1 MKGKLVSILT
11 VIMVCAIVLAGC
23 SPAKPTA
30 SSTQAPKS
38 SKLVVYSGLSEDD
51 MKSLSAGYEKAT
63 GIKMDY
69 VVGNIGDLT
78 ARVDSEKANPQADIL
93 LGGSVDV
100 YDPLGK
106 SGDFEQYSSPASKS
120 LNSLFN
126 DPNGYW
132 QGWYMGV
139 LCIIYNTDLFNKN
152 MASKG
157 VKAPATWDD
166 LLNPDYKGEF
176 LLGNPASAGGARI
189 FIADQIFRLGGDTQA
204 WDYLKKLDKNVSNY
218 PAGMND
224 VIKLVG
230 QGEATV
236 GMAWAHD
243 SYKSKLAGSPLTI
256 VVPPDTAYEIGGSAI
271 IKGAPDEDNAKA
283 FIDWL
288 LSTDAQALN
297 TKNSYRYPVRNDVA
311 PPEGMPALADVKVVA
326 YDRAKA
332 GSMQD
337 TIKSTFQKE
346 IMDKRSK

>member
-1 MKGKLVSILT
+1 MKSKFTIILAVMLVFSLILS
-11 VIMVCAIVLAGC
+11 GC
-23 SPAKPTA
+23 SSTA
-30 SSTQAPKS
+30 SSPAPSTPKKS
-38 SKLVVYSGLSEDD
+38 TKLVVYSGLSEAD
-51 MKSLSAGYEKAT
+51 MQSLSATFEKAT

-100 YDPLGK
+100 YDPLGQK
-106 SGDFEQYSSPASKS
+106 GDFEKYSSSANAK

-139 LCIIYNTDLFNKN
+139 LSIIYNTDRFNKEIVPKN
-152 MASKG
+152 VA
-157 VKAPATWDD
+157 APATWDD
-166 LLNPDYKGEF
+166 LLNPAYKGEF

-189 FIADQIFRLGGDTQA
+189 FIADQIFRLGETQA
-204 WDYLKKLDKNVSNY
+204 WDYMKNLDKNVSNY
-218 PAGMND
+218 PAGMTD
-224 VIKLVG
+224 VINLVG
-230 QGEATV
+230 KGEALS

-243 SYKSKLAGSPLTI
+243 SYKAKLAGSPLTI
-256 VVPPDTAYEIGGSAI
+256 VIPPDTAYEIGGSAI
-271 IKGAPDEDNAKA
+271 IKGAPNEDNAKA

-288 LSTDAQALN
+288 LSTDCQALN

-311 PPEGMPALADVKVVA
+311 PPEGMPALADVKVVN
-326 YDRAKA
+326 YDRTKA
-332 GSMQD
+332 GSIQD
-337 TIKSTFQKE
+337 AIKSTFKSE